1 MFYGCSNLTAAPKLP
16 SWEPSQNS
24 YQYMF
29 SYCTSLTT
37 APDLLGQSLSYECY
51 NNMFEGCSSLNYI
64 KALFTSNP
72 GTYSMSDWVKGV
84 ASTGT
89 FVMNSEATWDP
100 ENYRG
105 SSGIPAG
112 WTV

>member
-1 MFYGCSNLTAAPKLP
+1 M
-16 SWEPSQNS
+16 
-24 YQYMF
+24 
-29 SYCTSLTT
+29 
-37 APDLLGQSLSYECY
+37 
-51 NNMFEGCSSLNYI
+51 NYI

-105 SSGIPAG
+105 SSGVPAG